1 MEYLAD
7 SHTMKTVDNC
17 SIQEFKIPSVVLM
30 ERAALGVSVFLKG
43 LIAREKSNK
52 CIKTVCVCGSGNNG
66 ADGLAVARQLN
77 ENGINVSVVLAGTS
91 EGTEEY
97 RLQKNIVSNLGIECV
112 EYNGNIDFSEYDYI
126 VDAMF
131 VIGLSRNIE
140 GRYAQIAE
148 AVNEAGEKGSVVVA
162 VDIASGIN
170 ADNGQIMGVAV
181 KADYTVTFGYKKTG
195 IMFYPGAT
203 YSGSVEVV
211 NAGFVPENVLHNKVD
226 GFGRTFTY
234 TDDDIERLV
243 VRTSDSN
250 KGTYGR
256 TLIIAGSKDMGGAAV
271 LSASAAYR
279 SGTGLVKI
287 LTHEVNKTPLLVR
300 MPECL
305 IATYQDNKPLAA
317 ELKKDFAWAKSIA
330 AGPGLS
336 MNEVAAEITRS
347 VIEINDKVRI
357 LDADALNIIAAEKID
372 FRGNAE
378 GNIIVTPHLM
388 EMSRL
393 IGKSV
398 SDIKKNLVQC
408 AKEFAKEHQCIC
420 VLKDA
425 RTVVTDGTNV
435 YINSTGNDGMSTGG
449 SGDVLTGL
457 TAGFTAMGIDAFEA
471 ACLAVYVHGKA
482 GDIAALNRGKAGM
495 TASDIAN
502 AVADAIKR

>member
-1 MEYLAD
+1 M
-7 SHTMKTVDNC
+7 
-17 SIQEFKIPSVVLM
+17 
-30 ERAALGVSVFLKG
+30 
-43 LIAREKSNK
+43 
-52 CIKTVCVCGSGNNG
+52 
-66 ADGLAVARQLN
+66 
-77 ENGINVSVVLAGTS
+77 
-91 EGTEEY
+91 
-97 RLQKNIVSNLGIECV
+97 
-112 EYNGNIDFSEYDYI
+112 
-126 VDAMF
+126 
-131 VIGLSRNIE
+131 
-140 GRYAQIAE
+140 
-148 AVNEAGEKGSVVVA
+148 VVA

-211 NAGFVPENVLHNKVD
+211 NAGFVPQNVLHNKVD
-226 GFGRTFTY
+226 GFGSTFTY
-234 TDDDIERLV
+234 SDDDIDRLV

-256 TLIIAGSKDMGGAAV
+256 TLIIAGSKNMGGAAV

-279 SGTGLVKI
+279 SGTGLVKV
-287 LTHEVNKTPLLVR
+287 LTHEVNKTPVLVR

-305 IATYQDNKPLAA
+305 IATYQDNMPLAA
-317 ELKKDFAWAKSIA
+317 ELQKDFAWAKSIA
-330 AGPGLS
+330 VGPGLS
-336 MNEVAAEITRS
+336 MNGVAAEITKC
-347 VIEINDKVRI
+347 VLEINDKVRI
-357 LDADALNIIAAEKID
+357 LDADALNIIAAENID
-372 FRGNAE
+372 FKGNTD

-393 IGKSV
+393 TGESV
-398 SDIKKNLVQC
+398 ADIKKDLVQC
-408 AKEFAKEHQCIC
+408 AKKFAKEHQCIC

-425 RTVVTDGTNV
+425 RTVVTDGMDV

-457 TAGFTAMGIDAFEA
+457 MAGFTAMGIDAFEA

-482 GDIAALNRGKAGM
+482 GDIAALKRGKAGM

-502 AVADAIKR
+502 AAADALKR

>member
-1 MEYLAD
+1 
-7 SHTMKTVDNC
+7 
-17 SIQEFKIPSVVLM
+17 
-30 ERAALGVSVFLKG
+30 
-43 LIAREKSNK
+43 
-52 CIKTVCVCGSGNNG
+52 
-66 ADGLAVARQLN
+66 
-77 ENGINVSVVLAGTS
+77 
-91 EGTEEY
+91 
-97 RLQKNIVSNLGIECV
+97 
-112 EYNGNIDFSEYDYI
+112 
-126 VDAMF
+126 
-131 VIGLSRNIE
+131 
-140 GRYAQIAE
+140 
-148 AVNEAGEKGSVVVA
+148 
-162 VDIASGIN
+162 
-170 ADNGQIMGVAV
+170 
-181 KADYTVTFGYKKTG
+181 
-195 IMFYPGAT
+195 
-203 YSGSVEVV
+203 
-211 NAGFVPENVLHNKVD
+211 
-226 GFGRTFTY
+226 
-234 TDDDIERLV
+234 
-243 VRTSDSN
+243 
-250 KGTYGR
+250 
-256 TLIIAGSKDMGGAAV
+256 MGGAAV

-336 MNEVAAEITRS
+336 MNEVSAEITRS

-393 IGKSV
+393 IGKNV